1 MKVRVKGNRNIVIED
16 INLSLS
22 PNKAYFHIDD
32 ERWNSSCQKDFV
44 LKYLDILPDNVNPAE
59 ETSKE
64 NVETVNTEIGIH
76 QENSAFILD
85 EENKVQNNHDSVMI
99 NENGKLIDNLEKS
112 ETINKDIF
120 NGYVE
125 KTEVVE
131 HDVKPVA
138 EVKTDGNNIIGVTAE
153 VKENKEENL
162 EVTYIAAPGTEL
174 KNVSND
180 THEDVPENTYEN
192 TSEETTNET
201 FDKEFPV
208 VEHDEIVTNDSPEES
223 LNSPEE
229 SLNVSDNENLDDTEE
244 VEEEITETTEDG
256 IVRTSKRRRRGR
268 PRKNK

>member
-44 LKYLDILPDNVNPAE
+44 LKYLDILPDNVNPIE
-59 ETSKE
+59 ETPKE
-64 NVETVNTEIGIH
+64 NVETVNTEIGIR

-85 EENKVQNNHDSVMI
+85 EENKVQDNHDSVMI
-99 NENGKLIDNLEKS
+99 NENGKLVDNLEKS

-125 KTEVVE
+125 KPEVVE

-138 EVKTDGNNIIGVTAE
+138 EVKTDGDKVIGVTAE
-153 VKENKEENL
+153 VQENKVENN
-162 EVTYIAAPGTEL
+162 EVTYVAAPGTEVVEIQE
-174 KNVSND
+174 NI
-180 THEDVPENTYEN
+180 PEVETV
-192 TSEETTNET
+192 EETTTEEVL
-201 FDKEFPV
+201 DKEFPV
-208 VEHDEIVTNDSPEES
+208 VENETIENIPIEES
-223 LNSPEE
+223 TKEVTTDIDENSEE
-229 SLNVSDNENLDDTEE
+229 EFEE
-244 VEEEITETTEDG
+244 VEEEVTETAEDG
-256 IVRTSKRRRRGR
+256 TVKMSTRKRRRGR